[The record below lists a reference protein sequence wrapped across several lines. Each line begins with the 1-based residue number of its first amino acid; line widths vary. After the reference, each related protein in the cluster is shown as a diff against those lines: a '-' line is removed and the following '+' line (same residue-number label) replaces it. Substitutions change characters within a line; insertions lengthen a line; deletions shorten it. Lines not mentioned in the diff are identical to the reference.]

1 MSLNVKN
8 VDIEPKNCK
17 NERRQRNPLNA
28 QSVLA
33 RQLRSGRRAQ
43 STSRAADGCRKTNK
57 MDIHVNMQ
65 GWYAVIVGDKVVAAF
80 VEYEDALV
88 YRKTIQTEGA
98 EIIIE
103 RIDHRNRKS

>member
-1 MSLNVKN
+1 
-8 VDIEPKNCK
+8 
-17 NERRQRNPLNA
+17 
-28 QSVLA
+28 
-33 RQLRSGRRAQ
+33 
-43 STSRAADGCRKTNK
+43 
-57 MDIHVNMQ
+57 MQ